1 MKWFL
6 VRRVL
11 TPMWVV
17 QLYYYW
23 KHRALVSRRA
33 EVDLS
38 ASTAWGPG
46 CVISAFTKVK
56 IRGPLVMG
64 RRVHIATG
72 CFLDAGEAGLTIG
85 DDALIGPN
93 CTIVAINYRFE
104 SLDIPLP
111 EQGSVSKGIRIGA
124 RVWIG
129 ANSVVLDGADI
140 GDDAL
145 VSAGAVVGGQVAP
158 RSIVQGSP
166 AKLIFT
172 RR

>member
-6 VRRVL
+6 VRRVP

-23 KHRALVSRRA
+23 KHRALISRRA

-38 ASTAWGPG
+38 GSPAWGPG

-56 IRGPLVMG
+56 IRAP
-64 RRVHIATG
+64 
-72 CFLDAGEAGLTIG
+72 
-85 DDALIGPN
+85 
-93 CTIVAINYRFE
+93 
-104 SLDIPLP
+104 
-111 EQGSVSKGIRIGA
+111 
-124 RVWIG
+124 
-129 ANSVVLDGADI
+129 LDGADI

-145 VSAGAVVGGQVAP
+145 VSAGAVVGGQFAP
-158 RSIVQGSP
+158 RSIVQGNP